1 NRQQDNGTAGSDNYN
16 PKWGGVVVVKGRCS
30 CRCAPPSQ
38 PTDHE
43 QLLVVEKQVASVLE
57 QYLRRIWRASLTPD
71 SLLTID
77 EASEALPGI
86 DDAAARIERH
96 VAPAVEVPGR
106 AMYRWVDVVAALDR
120 TRSTFPHSEEPA
132 IQGYEA
138 AAALLNT
145 SATTLRRMVR
155 TEGLPPEL
163 HPRNKSAGARNRRPW
178 WTSAAEC
185 RTWYE
190 RFTTWLAVR
199 PPTRKRNSR
208 QRTHA
213 APSTNG
219 PVDFAAHAR
228 KLAEGR

>member
-1 NRQQDNGTAGSDNYN
+1 M
-16 PKWGGVVVVKGRCS
+16 PPVP
-30 CRCAPPSQ
+30 PPSR
-38 PTDHE
+38 PTEHE
-43 QLLVVEKQVASVLE
+43 QLLVVEKQVSGVLE
-57 QYLRRIWRASLTPD
+57 LYLRRIWRASLTPD

-120 TRSTFPHSEEPA
+120 TRSTFPDSEEPA
-132 IQGYEA
+132 IHGYQA

-145 SATTLRRMVR
+145 SATTLRRMMRSDGV
-155 TEGLPPEL
+155 PDEL
-163 HPRNKSAGARNRRPW
+163 RPKNKSAGVKNCRPW
-178 WTSAAEC
+178 WTDAAEC
-185 RTWYE
+185 RTWFE
-190 RFTTWLAVR
+190 RLTTWLAVR
-199 PPTRKRNSR
+199 PPPRKRTSR
-208 QRTHA
+208 QRTYA
-213 APSTNG
+213 APSTSG